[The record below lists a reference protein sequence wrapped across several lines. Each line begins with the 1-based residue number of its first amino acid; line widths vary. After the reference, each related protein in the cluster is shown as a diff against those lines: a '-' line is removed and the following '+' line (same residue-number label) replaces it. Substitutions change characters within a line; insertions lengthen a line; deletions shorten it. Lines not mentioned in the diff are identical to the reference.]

1 MAGISLVHVDV
12 GAAGIVNEGDIS
24 INSSVSGSASYGN
37 VSLAVA
43 GIQMSFGDIAGGV
56 ENSGTISVTTAT
68 SSSSSSVS
76 INLQGAGLYLGEGS
90 ISGGIDNSGSIT
102 VKQSSNCYAEAV

>member
-1 MAGISLVHVDV
+1 MILPA
-12 GAAGIVNEGDIS
+12 
-24 INSSVSGSASYGN
+24 VS
-37 VSLAVA
+37 
-43 GIQMSFGDIAGGV
+43 
-56 ENSGTISVTTAT
+56 NSGTISVTTAT

-102 VKQSSNCYAEAV
+102 VKQSSTLCKAV